1 MDDFGMGHTSLM
13 YLKEFDLSTLKLDG
27 VLVKDIVDS
36 TTSRDIIMSI
46 SHLAD
51 ASGIEIIAEYVETR
65 EQSELLRSL
74 GVHIY
79 QGYLY
84 SKPLLPDKFLVYWE
98 GLRSSMLLQEHG
110 E

>member
-1 MDDFGMGHTSLM
+1 
-13 YLKEFDLSTLKLDG
+13 
-27 VLVKDIVDS
+27 
-36 TTSRDIIMSI
+36 MSI

-51 ASGIEIIAEYVETR
+51 ASGIELIAEYVETR
-65 EQSELLRSL
+65 EQSDMLHSL

-84 SKPLLPDKFLVYWE
+84 SKPLLPDRLFTYWE
-98 GLRSSMLLQEHG
+98 GLRSSMLLHER